1 MKQQL
6 GVEPQRDIGEAGG
19 AVQPRPRLVDG
30 QREIAAA
37 DILVERGAGDADPGE
52 RRIDRVID
60 LRQRQ
65 RVEQRQLEM
74 QPRLDPAGDLRGID
88 ADVASVTERLRVDDF
103 EHVAQLPRHREIDGK
118 PFGLAARVR
127 SAAASRRSPAARAA
141 SPRSA

>member
-6 GVEPQRDIGEAGG
+6 GVEPQRDVGEAGG
-19 AVQPRPRLVDG
+19 AVQPRPRLVDR

-37 DILVERGAGDADPGE
+37 DVLVERGAGDADPGE
-52 RRIDRVID
+52 RRIDRIID

-88 ADVASVTERLRVDDF
+88 ADVAGVTERLRVD
-103 EHVAQLPRHREIDGK
+103 
-118 PFGLAARVR
+118 
-127 SAAASRRSPAARAA
+127 
-141 SPRSA
+141 